1 MKKNAEKLISKN
13 EMNWSIDKSGV
24 LTIEG
29 QGKIPDCDCGRN
41 PSAPWE
47 NVKDQIL
54 EICIEEGIT
63 EIGIN
68 AFNSCRNLQ
77 KVVLPSSL
85 RRIHAYAFR
94 NCMEL
99 ICIETDCK
107 DMKYIYDNREYDEEN
122 TIIFGIDSFQ
132 NVPWCRSRWG
142 AFYIQDNILYITF
155 VGAEKQLVVPEGVRM
170 LKSFSMSHLD
180 VDSIAFPNTLEQIED
195 FAFFDS
201 TIKEAL
207 ILPQSTHTVGLYAF
221 ADSNI
226 LRISFPVSIRPDK
239 MEWYRT
245 EGKMV
250 RRSKKSDIINRYSLR
265 LLERKKFGKFRK
277 LEVVEN
283 KPIHHRDG
291 TVTNVRDDKTIDV
304 GESIYRRI
312 RMGNILLC
320 VSYENNRIHS
330 VKSFSWDREEGLADE
345 YLMYPVLDPGE
356 QLLPWRDSFTYQEK
370 EDIIYAFNCFDGEEL
385 HARGA
390 LRRRHPDTHEEWFWS
405 NDREN
410 FGGPLELDFLEMWL
424 SLHPEVTVDS
434 TDDNMEKDHVRWFV
448 SV

>member
-1 MKKNAEKLISKN
+1 MKKTAEKLISKN
-13 EMNWSIDKSGV
+13 EMNWSIDNSGV

-29 QGKIPDCDCGRN
+29 LGKIPDYDCGRN

-54 EICIEEGIT
+54 KICIGEGIT

-68 AFNSCRNLQ
+68 AFNSCRNLK

-94 NCMEL
+94 NCREL
-99 ICIETDCK
+99 ICMEMDCK

-122 TIIFGIDSFQ
+122 TIIFGIDTFQ
-132 NVPWCRSRWG
+132 NVPWCRNRWG
-142 AFYIQDNILYITF
+142 TFYIQNNILYITF
-155 VGAEKQLVVPEGVRM
+155 AGEEKKLMVPEGVRV
-170 LKSFSMSHLD
+170 LKSFSMSHLN
-180 VDSIAFPNTLEQIED
+180 VDSITFPNTLEEIED
-195 FAFFDS
+195 FAFSDS
-201 TIKEAL
+201 TINEAL
-207 ILPQSTHTVGLYAF
+207 IIPQSTHTVGSYAF

-226 LRISFPVSIRPDK
+226 LQISFPFSLRPEK
-239 MEWYRT
+239 TEWNRT
-245 EGKMV
+245 DGKKV
-250 RRSKKSDIINRYSLR
+250 RCRKKPDFINRYSIR
-265 LLERKKFGKFRK
+265 LLKRKKFGKFKK

-304 GESIYRRI
+304 GLSIYRRI
-312 RMGNILLC
+312 RMGKILLC
-320 VSYENNRIHS
+320 VSYKNNRIHS
-330 VKSFSWDREEGLADE
+330 VKSFAWVREESLADE

-356 QLLPWRDSFTYQEK
+356 ELLPWRDSSTYQEK
-370 EDIIYAFNCFDGEEL
+370 EDIVYAFSCSDGEEL
-385 HARGA
+385 HASGA
-390 LRRRHPDTHEEWFWS
+390 LRRCHPDTHEEWFWS
-405 NDREN
+405 DDREN
-410 FGGPLELDFLEMWL
+410 FGGPLELDFLNMWL

-434 TDDNMEKDHVRWFV
+434 TEDNMEKDNVRWFV